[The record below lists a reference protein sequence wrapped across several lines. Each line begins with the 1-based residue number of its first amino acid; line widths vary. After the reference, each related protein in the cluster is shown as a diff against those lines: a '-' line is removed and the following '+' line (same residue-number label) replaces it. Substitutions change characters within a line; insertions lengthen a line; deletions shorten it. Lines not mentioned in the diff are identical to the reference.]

1 MTQLSTYETRTSLML
16 ISSLIWWAVMEQ
28 IRLSFRR
35 AVLKAVAM
43 ISYGLTVTAAI
54 GVSVTEKEMSHGD

>member
-1 MTQLSTYETRTSLML
+1 
-16 ISSLIWWAVMEQ
+16 MEQ

-54 GVSVTEKEMSHGD
+54 GVQVTEKEMSHGD